1 MIWLGLALVAALSE
15 SLKNLFSKQGLSH
28 VPPHIAALAASASA
42 FPILIGFF
50 FLHYQV
56 PHIGEQFWIALLAG
70 GALNILA
77 IIQFMR
83 AIQVSDLSLTI
94 PFITFT
100 PLFLLVTSPI
110 LVGEFPS
117 ALAVFGILFIVIG
130 AYTLQIQEVHRGYF
144 APFSAI
150 LNEKGPRRMLS
161 VAFIYSLTS
170 NFDKIGVLNSSPM
183 FWSVSINAFMAGGLF
198 AIFLLHRPR
207 TPTHDKRPA
216 LHIFIFIGL
225 FHAITLIS
233 QNIALDLATVSSVIS
248 VKRASA
254 LFAVVWGYFVLQE
267 TNLKERF
274 SGALLMILGIGLIW
288 MGEGE

>member
-15 SLKNLFSKQGLSH
+15 SLKDLFSKQGLSH
-28 VPPHIAALAASASA
+28 VQPHIAALAASALA
-42 FPILIGFF
+42 FPMLIGFF
-50 FLHYQV
+50 FLNQEI
-56 PHIGEQFWIALLAG
+56 PPIGNQFWIALIVG
-70 GALNILA
+70 GTLNVVA
-77 IIQFMR
+77 IIQLMR
-83 AIQVSDLSLTI
+83 AIQGSDLSLTI

-100 PLFLLVTSPI
+100 PIFLLLTSPI

-117 ALAVFGILFIVIG
+117 ALAVFGILFIVMG

-161 VAFIYSLTS
+161 VAFIYSLTA

-183 FWSVSINAFMAGGLF
+183 FWSVSINAFMTGGLF
-198 AIFLLHRPR
+198 AISLLYRSR
-207 TPTHDKRPA
+207 TPIHHTRPA
-216 LHIFIFIGL
+216 LHILLFLGL

-233 QNIALDLATVSSVIS
+233 HNMALELATVPSVIS

-254 LFAVVWGYFVLQE
+254 LFAVVWGYFVLRE
-267 TNLKERF
+267 TNLMERF
-274 SGALLMILGIGLIW
+274 SGALLMILGIGLIGI
-288 MGEGE
+288 GEGE

>member
-50 FLHYQV
+50 FLRQQV
-56 PHIGEQFWIALLAG
+56 PPIGDQFWIALLAG

-83 AIQVSDLSLTI
+83 AIQASDLSLTI

-100 PLFLLVTSPI
+100 PIFLLLTSPI
-110 LVGEFPS
+110 LIGEFPS
-117 ALAVFGILFIVIG
+117 TLAVFGILFIVMG

-150 LNEKGPRRMLS
+150 LNEKGPRRMLA

-183 FWSVSINAFMAGGLF
+183 FWSVSINAVMTGGLC
-198 AIFLLHRPR
+198 AISLLHRPR
-207 TPTHDKRPA
+207 TPTHHKRPA
-216 LHIFIFIGL
+216 LHILFLLGL

-233 QNIALDLATVSSVIS
+233 QNIALDLATVPSVIS
-248 VKRASA
+248 VKRTSA
-254 LFAVVWGYFVLQE
+254 LFAVVWGYFVLRE
-267 TNLKERF
+267 TNVKERF
-274 SGALLMILGIGLIW
+274 IGALLMILGIGFIGA
-288 MGEGE
+288 GEGE